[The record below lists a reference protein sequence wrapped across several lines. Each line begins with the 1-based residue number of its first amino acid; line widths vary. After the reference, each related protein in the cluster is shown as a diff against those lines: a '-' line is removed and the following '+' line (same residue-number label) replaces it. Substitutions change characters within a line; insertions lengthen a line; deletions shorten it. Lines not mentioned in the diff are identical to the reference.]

1 MVAVRLF
8 SAYISARR
16 RQDEGF
22 TAVELLTVA
31 AIVALLGAFA
41 APMMGNMLGNY
52 RLSGDARG
60 ISNAT
65 AVAKMRAASD
75 FTQTRLHVDPGA
87 RSYYIEV
94 WQKATNTWVAEGGT
108 TSLATQNAFGF
119 GAVGTAPPNTQGT
132 IGLVTACLDNAGA
145 AIAGSQCILFNSRGL
160 PVDAAGAPVG
170 TGAVY
175 VTDNST
181 AVFGISVAATGM
193 IRTWRTPDSANPS
206 WSLQ

>member
-1 MVAVRLF
+1 MSSL
-8 SAYISARR
+8 RR
-16 RQDEGF
+16 HDEGF
-22 TAVELLTVA
+22 TAIEMLTVA

-60 ISNAT
+60 IANAT
-65 AVAKMRAASD
+65 AVAKLRAASD
-75 FTQTRLHVDPGA
+75 FTQTRIHVNPGA
-87 RSYYIEV
+87 KSYYIEV
-94 WQKATNTWVAEGGT
+94 WQKATNTWVVEGST
-108 TSLATQNAFGF
+108 TTLAAQDAFGF
-119 GAVGTAPPNTQGT
+119 GAVGAAPPNTQGT
-132 IGLVTACLDNAGA
+132 IGQATACLDNAGA
-145 AIAGSQCILFNSRGL
+145 AIGGTACILFNSRGL

-170 TGAVY
+170 TGALY

-193 IRTWRTPDSANPS
+193 VRTWRTPDSANPS

>member
-1 MVAVRLF
+1 M
-8 SAYISARR
+8 
-16 RQDEGF
+16 
-22 TAVELLTVA
+22 LTVA

-60 ISNAT
+60 LANAT

-75 FTQTRLHVDPGA
+75 FTQTRIHVALGA
-87 RSYYIEV
+87 KNYYIEV
-94 WQKATNTWVAEGGT
+94 WQKSTNTWVVEGST
-108 TSLATQNAFGF
+108 TSLATQDSFGF

-132 IGLVTACLDNAGA
+132 IGQAATCLDNAGA
-145 AIAGSQCILFNSRGL
+145 AIGGSACILFNSRGL
-160 PVDAAGAPVG
+160 PVDTAGAPLG
-170 TGAVY
+170 TGVIY

-193 IRTWRTPDSANPS
+193 VRTWRTTDAANPS

>member
-8 SAYISARR
+8 SEPLFSLRR
-16 RQDEGF
+16 HDEGF
-22 TAVELLTVA
+22 TAIELLTVA
-31 AIVALLGAFA
+31 AIVALMGAFL

-75 FTQTRLHVDPGA
+75 FTQTRLHVVLGTK
-87 RSYYIEV
+87 SYYIEV
-94 WQKATNTWVAEGGT
+94 WQKTTSTWVVEGST
-108 TSLATQNAFGF
+108 TSLSTQDVFGF
-119 GAVGTAPPNTQGT
+119 GAVGAAPPNTQGT
-132 IGLVTACLDNAGA
+132 IGEATACLDNAGA
-145 AIAGSQCILFNSRGL
+145 AIAGSACVLFNSRGL
-160 PVDAAGAPVG
+160 PVDSTGAPLG
-170 TGAVY
+170 TDAIY

-181 AVFGISVAATGM
+181 AVFGITVAATGM
-193 IRTWRTPDSANPS
+193 IRSWRTPATANPS